1 MFDFSEKSI
10 FASVLSCSHSLCGA
24 RSKSLHFEST
34 GELCSVPCA
43 QSLAHQVVL
52 CLCQSACV
60 DPLEFWLGDSFFPVR
75 CLHLTSI
82 SGAVEQALDFHAG
95 ISLRRQVYIGP

>member
-43 QSLAHQVVL
+43 QSLAHPSGCSLPLPVSVRG
-52 CLCQSACV
+52 SARI
-60 DPLEFWLGDSFFPVR
+60 L
-75 CLHLTSI
+75 
-82 SGAVEQALDFHAG
+82 AG
-95 ISLRRQVYIGP
+95 